1 MLELGN
7 EQAFSAAAANAALLA
22 LWVALPLILLGY
34 TRRSLSI
41 RRIRANFS
49 LRKTESTEL
58 DRAVLHYDKVR
69 RRIEEIHNQ
78 SAGPRSL
85 WWTIFGYYPDFDEN
99 QADELEDLR
108 AHAHHLR
115 ATIVRLRRQPLQRL
129 RSWVHVLSSHFALGG
144 ALATYI
150 VGLGLLIVAFQNL
163 WADPLGGAPAGPVVW
178 YLLDARLFYANAVA
192 AGFAAAAAPI
202 FYLVRWVCLRHERLL
217 EFWAFKE
224 FAERALEMQ
233 ADAAHADAPWRQ
245 RGSDEVTHEVAHADN
260 WFAIL
265 GISQSATIEEI
276 KDAYKALI
284 KQNHPD
290 RVQGMSPIFRKL
302 AEAETK
308 KLNAAYRHAL
318 LVVPLAAEREA
329 AA

>member
-1 MLELGN
+1 MLELDN
-7 EQAFSAAAANAALLA
+7 EQAFSAAAAYAALLA
-22 LWVALPLILLGY
+22 LWAALPVLLLGY

-41 RRIRANFS
+41 RRLRANFS

-85 WWTIFGYYPDFDEN
+85 WRTIFGYYPDFDEN

-163 WADPLGGAPAGPVVW
+163 WADQLGGAPAGPVVW
-178 YLLDARLFYANAVA
+178 LDARLFYANAVA
-192 AGFAAAAAPI
+192 AGFAAAAAPV

-224 FAERALEMQ
+224 FADRDLEMQ
-233 ADAAHADAPWRQ
+233 ADAAHADASWRQ
-245 RGSDEVTHEVAHADN
+245 RGSDEVAHADN

-284 KQNHPD
+284 KQTHPD

-318 LVVPLAAEREA
+318 LAVPLAAEREA

>member
-7 EQAFSAAAANAALLA
+7 EQAFSAAAAYAALLA
-22 LWVALPLILLGY
+22 LWAALPVLLLGY

-41 RRIRANFS
+41 RRLRANFS

-85 WWTIFGYYPDFDEN
+85 WRTIFGYYPDFDEN

-163 WADPLGGAPAGPVVW
+163 WADQLGGVPAGPVVW
-178 YLLDARLFYANAVA
+178 LDARLFYANAVA
-192 AGFAAAAAPI
+192 AGFAAAAAPV

-224 FAERALEMQ
+224 FADRDLEMQ
-233 ADAAHADAPWRQ
+233 ADAAHADASWRQ
-245 RGSDEVTHEVAHADN
+245 RGEVAHADN

-265 GISQSATIEEI
+265 GISQSATIEQI

-284 KQNHPD
+284 KQTHPD

-318 LVVPLAAEREA
+318 LAVPLAAEREA